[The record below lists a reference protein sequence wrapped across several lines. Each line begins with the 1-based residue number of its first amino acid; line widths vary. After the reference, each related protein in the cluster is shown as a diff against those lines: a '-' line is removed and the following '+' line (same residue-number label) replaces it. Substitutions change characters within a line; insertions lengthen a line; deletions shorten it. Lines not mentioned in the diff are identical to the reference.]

1 MSQELFFQELR
12 IALHREGF
20 TSQPEQGECLPVE
33 WGGFP
38 LCRITAGGGVRYRQ
52 GDVATPERER
62 ASEQVTDLACIVREY
77 MALMEQAPL
86 LKAQGLSG
94 DYRTLA
100 EFNGTVLAGHPT
112 KHGVH
117 FVTWDWNFDRTA
129 LNQGNYFQ

>member
-1 MSQELFFQELR
+1 MNQELFFQELR

-52 GDVATPERER
+52 EHVATPERER

-112 KHGVH
+112 KQ
-117 FVTWDWNFDRTA
+117 DRKSVV
-129 LNQGNYFQ
+129 

>member
-52 GDVATPERER
+52 EDVATSERER
-62 ASEQVTDLACIVREY
+62 ACEQVTDLACTVREY
-77 MALMEQAPL
+77 RGAPFF
-86 LKAQGLSG
+86 GRSP
-94 DYRTLA
+94 
-100 EFNGTVLAGHPT
+100 GTPLRSRRRWRRSP
-112 KHGVH
+112 
-117 FVTWDWNFDRTA
+117 D
-129 LNQGNYFQ
+129 